1 MQQNGKENEGGNFPP
16 QIFGSR
22 LSKQDVYFV
31 MYQVK
36 KTKKTKI
43 VHISLSGHNCVK
55 RRN

>member
-36 KTKKTKI
+36 NKKMNK
-43 VHISLSGHNCVK
+43 
-55 RRN
+55 